1 MSNQS
6 GIKVTDELA
15 KTFAE
20 AVANGDVRILRVSI
34 VNETMVCTATEKVEG
49 SFDEDYNKVE
59 SHLEDKTPAYI
70 LVRTDERTSGMEYN
84 WILLCYVPD
93 DAKVRDKMLYASTKA
108 TLTKELGDSKFS
120 DSIYGTKKSEFSHDG
135 YKKHLAHKN
144 ADAPLTQRE
153 RELAEI
159 KAAEAQTVS
168 DYQGTSTRKT
178 YAPGLAFPLTDPAIE
193 ALQALKQDKASRPHN
208 FVSLSLNKETIE
220 LDDAS
225 DVNVKDLKNKINA
238 GAPRFTFYVLEHQ
251 HQGESKEAIVFI
263 YTCPPSSKI
272 REKMLYS
279 SSKANVITGATNKAD
294 ITVLKKFET
303 SDASDVTEDYLTD
316 DLYPVTRS
324 TTSSSSSSSSSP
336 LGFQGRSSPLP
347 STSTGSSVQDRIQML
362 GGTQG
367 GFKRPTAPGRRRPA
381 AATHTQS

>member
-1 MSNQS
+1 MSHQS
-6 GIKVTDELA
+6 GIKVSEELA
-15 KTFAE
+15 KIFTE
-20 AVANGDVRILRVSI
+20 AVGNGDTRILRVSI
-34 VNETMVCTATEKVEG
+34 VNESLVCAGSDKVEG

-59 SHLEDKTPAYI
+59 NHLEDKIPTYL
-70 LVRTDERTSGMEYN
+70 LVRTDERTSGLEYK
-84 WILLCYVPD
+84 WLLLCYVPD

-108 TLTKELGDSKFS
+108 TLIKELGDSKFT
-120 DSIYGTKKSEFSHDG
+120 DSIYGTKKSEFSQDG

-178 YAPGLAFPLTDPAIE
+178 YAPGLAFPLTESAIE
-193 ALQALKQDKASRPHN
+193 ALQALKQAKSDRPHN
-208 FVSLSLNKETIE
+208 FVSLSLNKESIE
-220 LDDAS
+220 LDDS
-225 DVNVKDLKNKINA
+225 SNVDVKDLKNKIN
-238 GAPRFTFYVLEHQ
+238 GSSPRFTFYVLEHQ

-279 SSKANVITGATNKAD
+279 SSKANVITGATSKAD

-303 SDASDVTEDYLTD
+303 SDPSDVTEDYLTE
-316 DLYPVTRS
+316 DLYPVSRQTGSS
-324 TTSSSSSSSSSP
+324 TTS
-336 LGFQGRSSPLP
+336 GFQGSSNTLP
-347 STSTGSSVQDRIQML
+347 SINTGNSVQDRIQML

-381 AATHTQS
+381 TTHTQP